1 MLPKVESASSIA
13 MVSARLGTVI
23 PIIAL
28 IETAKGLAHLSEI
41 ADMAGVAILAFG
53 SVDFSLDIG
62 CHHEQQPL
70 LAARSEI
77 VWRSRAADLAAPLD
91 GVTAM
96 LDDAEMLD
104 ADARHAVALGFGGK
118 LAIHPKQIAPI
129 RNAFAPSEQAILW
142 ARAVLAAASSGNAV
156 RVEGEMVDR
165 PVIERARRI
174 LSMVE
179 RSCTQDIV
187 G

>member
-1 MLPKVESASSIA
+1 
-13 MVSARLGTVI
+13 
-23 PIIAL
+23 
-28 IETAKGLAHLSEI
+28 
-41 ADMAGVAILAFG
+41 
-53 SVDFSLDIG
+53 
-62 CHHEQQPL
+62 
-70 LAARSEI
+70 
-77 VWRSRAADLAAPLD
+77 
-91 GVTAM
+91 
-96 LDDAEMLD
+96 MLD